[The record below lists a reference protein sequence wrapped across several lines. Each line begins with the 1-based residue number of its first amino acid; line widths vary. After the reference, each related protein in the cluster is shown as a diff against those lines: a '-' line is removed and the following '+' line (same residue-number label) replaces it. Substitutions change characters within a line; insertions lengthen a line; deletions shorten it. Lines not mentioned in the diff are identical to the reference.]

1 MLWPCP
7 FVFPVWKTTGLRLPE
22 SKGSQAHVR
31 FGSQPELSQGL
42 HCPPQGHEGGRLQA
56 QVSSCQ
62 EDSAMFFQHCCDP
75 MLSCLVTKGFRLL
88 RIGGSEEERQRRK
101 SIFQLLPHPHPT
113 PPAATLPTP
122 ELGQTTARK
131 EPGISRGSPPW
142 AARAQAQEHPLPASQ
157 ACSFISSASPL

>member
-1 MLWPCP
+1 M
-7 FVFPVWKTTGLRLPE
+7 
-22 SKGSQAHVR
+22 R

-42 HCPPQGHEGGRLQA
+42 HCPPQGHEGRRLQA

-101 SIFQLLPHPHPT
+101 SIFQLLPHPHSHPT
-113 PPAATLPTP
+113 CGYPANPRAGPNDSQEGARDFMRVFPMGCKGSSPGTSTASFPGMFVYLFCLSSLTLDIS
-122 ELGQTTARK
+122 TAS
-131 EPGISRGSPPW
+131 I
-142 AARAQAQEHPLPASQ
+142 LSQ
-157 ACSFISSASPL
+157 H